1 MFQRMETIHTIRM
14 MMQISLITIFIAHC
28 LQVNT
33 LLRNEISPIARLRQT
48 QNGGQAIAVGERMGK
63 LKHPLTG
70 AEK

>member
-1 MFQRMETIHTIRM
+1 
-14 MMQISLITIFIAHC
+14 MMQMSRITIFIVHC

-48 QNGGQAIAVGERMGK
+48 QKGGQAIAVGERMGK
-63 LKHPLTG
+63 LKHPLTA